1 MWSSPTGLP
10 LVHQS
15 TSLLPEGKALLI
27 EPVVSQIA
35 QRPIEY
41 LVVQPSKEPYET
53 LEYSR
58 RLWLC

>member
-1 MWSSPTGLP
+1 VWSSPVGLP

-15 TSLLPEGKALLI
+15 TSLLPEGKALI
-27 EPVVSQIA
+27 VEPVVA
-35 QRPIEY
+35 EKPIEY
-41 LVVQPSKEPYET
+41 LVVQPSTKPYET

>member
-15 TSLLPEGKALLI
+15 TSLLPEGKALII
-27 EPVVSQIA
+27 EPTVSQTA
-35 QRPIEY
+35 QRPEEY

-53 LEYSR
+53 QEYSR

>member
-1 MWSSPTGLP
+1 M
-10 LVHQS
+10 VHQS

-27 EPVVSQIA
+27 EPTVSQTA

-53 LEYSR
+53 QEYSR

>member
-1 MWSSPTGLP
+1 

-27 EPVVSQIA
+27 EPTVSQTA
-35 QRPIEY
+35 QRPEEY

-53 LEYSR
+53 QEYSR
-58 RLWLC
+58 RYWRC